1 MRVKFSFLIW
11 VVVPTIASLIYF
23 LNYATGQYEVESR
36 FAIRGGQAL
45 QLDALSSLS
54 NMTGGATT
62 SGDSYILKSYINS
75 IDMVNYIDQ
84 SVDLESLYG
93 NLTYDWWSR
102 MADAPTQSDL
112 LDYWQRVTDI
122 HYDSITGILSLT
134 VRAFEPEVAVTISEA
149 VLGKSDELVNALSD
163 AALSDALKLAQ
174 QELDKAEQRLFD
186 VMAEVTRFRNKNLAL
201 DPVKS
206 AEGKIGIITGLE
218 SELAKAEAEFVAI
231 RSYARP
237 SAPAYQALQA
247 KIGGLKHQISEEE
260 RRLGTAKPEKKNGGA
275 AMTGLLDEYDS
286 LLIKREFAEKM
297 YASTLASLE
306 TARLEANSQQRYLT
320 VFVKPQLP
328 DEIASPDPL
337 WDTLIVFLS
346 AFLLWGIGSIAIASV
361 KDHAGW
367 V

>member
-1 MRVKFSFLIW
+1 MRVKFSLLIW

-54 NMTGGATT
+54 NMAGGATT
-62 SGDSYILKSYINS
+62 SSDSYILKSYIDS
-75 IDMVNYIDQ
+75 IDMVNYVDGE
-84 SVDLESLYG
+84 VDLESLYG
-93 NLTYDWWSR
+93 KLEYDWWSR
-102 MADAPTQSDL
+102 MTDAPTQNDL

-134 VRAFEPEVAVTISEA
+134 VRAFEPGVAVKISET
-149 VLGKSDELVNALSD
+149 VLKKSDELVNTLSD
-163 AALSDALKLAQ
+163 EALNDALKLAQ
-174 QELDKAEQRLFD
+174 QELDKAEQQLFD
-186 VMAEVTRFRNKNLAL
+186 VKAEVTRFRNKNLAL

-206 AEGKIGIITGLE
+206 AEGKLGIITSLE
-218 SELAKAEAEFVAI
+218 SELAKAEAEFAAI

-237 SAPAYQALQA
+237 SAPAYQTLQS
-247 KIGGLKHQISEEE
+247 KISGLKKQVREEE
-260 RRLGTAKPEKKNGGA
+260 LRLGSSKPEQSGGA
-275 AMTGLLDEYDS
+275 AMTSLLDEYDS

-306 TARLEANSQQRYLT
+306 SARLEANSQQRYLT